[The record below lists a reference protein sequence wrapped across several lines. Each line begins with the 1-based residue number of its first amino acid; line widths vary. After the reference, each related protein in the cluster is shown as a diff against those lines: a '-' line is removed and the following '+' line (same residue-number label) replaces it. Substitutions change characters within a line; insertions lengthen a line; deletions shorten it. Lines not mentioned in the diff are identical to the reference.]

1 MAKYVQ
7 SFSCT
12 EKGEIGATADTSAI
26 FFSFLNKR
34 GSFHYEEEFEQ
45 WCLFILRVL
54 NFLHIPYSFLNCELF
69 PS

>member
-34 GSFHYEEEFEQ
+34 GSFEFEQ

>member
-45 WCLFILRVL
+45 
-54 NFLHIPYSFLNCELF
+54 
-69 PS
+69 